1 MSQTK
6 AQLVNDVRPNMA
18 LGNNHNDA
26 VMNCETDVQLQ
37 VFSTGHGQIKIQG
50 DASNV

>member
-18 LGNNHNDA
+18 LGNNTSNA
-26 VMNCETDVQLQ
+26 VMNCDTEL
-37 VFSTGHGQIKIQG
+37 IEL
-50 DASNV
+50 NYCL